1 MLFIFSLA
9 VAVLFSFI
17 AAKMLRKHPW
27 PFYISTILLC
37 TALAFI
43 PKETTG
49 FFNDY
54 ILNMFRRGTIG
65 TALFVVVMYMATLK
79 NGSKAMK
86 TLMPIRGQLSIMASI
101 MCLCHNI
108 FFGRTY
114 FIMMFTK
121 PDAMS
126 AVQLAAGV
134 ISIILI
140 AIMLPFYHVFSGYTE
155 KDESKEMEKDPASGL
170 CVLRS
175 FIRAYYGVNDSGHSP
190 WICGICS
197 KHYGIFYCVCNLCS
211 SASEKNKD
219 K

>member
-9 VAVLFSFI
+9 VAILFSFI

-121 PDAMS
+121 PDEYTMDS
-126 AVQLAAGV
+126 TVRVEYLGERITGYLVRVTELA
-134 ISIILI
+134 
-140 AIMLPFYHVFSGYTE
+140 E
-155 KDESKEMEKDPASGL
+155 
-170 CVLRS
+170 
-175 FIRAYYGVNDSGHSP
+175 
-190 WICGICS
+190 
-197 KHYGIFYCVCNLCS
+197 
-211 SASEKNKD
+211 
-219 K
+219 